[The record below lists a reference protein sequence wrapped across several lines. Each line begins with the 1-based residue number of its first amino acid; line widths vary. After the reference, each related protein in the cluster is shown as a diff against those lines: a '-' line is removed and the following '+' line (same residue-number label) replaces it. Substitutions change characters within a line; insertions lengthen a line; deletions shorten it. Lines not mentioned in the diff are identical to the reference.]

1 MTLLAVQRLLGA
13 PVVAER
19 TVVGGYTIALR
30 RIVTLAD
37 GRTAFVKSAVD
48 DQTRGWL
55 EAEQRIYAAVG
66 GSFMPQVLG
75 TESGVL
81 VLEDLSEAHWPP
93 PWRDGDV
100 RAVLDALEALHALTP
115 PSWLRSPQEV
125 DDLRGGWP
133 DVAADPEPFLSLGL
147 ASRAWLETSLPT
159 LLDAAARAELDG
171 DSLVH
176 LDIRSDNLC
185 LRDGR
190 CVIVDWNWAA
200 RGNPQL
206 DLAFWLPSLRLEGG
220 PEPEAVGGDIG
231 PELAALTAGS
241 SPAAPGCRSPRPRTT
256 CAPSSGAQLEVAL
269 PWAARALGLSRPR
282 PR

>member
-1 MTLLAVQRLLGA
+1 MLERLLGA
-13 PVVAER
+13 PVVAAR
-19 TVVGGYTIALR
+19 TVAGGYTNAR
-30 RIVTLAD
+30 RQIVTLAD
-37 GRTAFVKSAVD
+37 GRSAFVKTAVD

-55 EAEQRIYAAVG
+55 EAEQRIYAAVSG
-66 GSFMPQVLG
+66 PFLPRVVAAGD
-75 TESGVL
+75 GVL
-81 VLEDLSEAHWPP
+81 ALEDLSGAHWPP

-100 RAVLDALEALHALTP
+100 RAVLAALDELHAVTP
-115 PSWLRSPQEV
+115 PPGLPHPQQA

-133 DVAADPEPFLSLGL
+133 DVAAHPEPFLALGL
-147 ASRAWLETSLPT
+147 ASPEWLGKSLPT

-176 LDIRSDNLC
+176 LDVRSDNLC
-185 LRDGR
+185 LRAGR
-190 CVIVDWNWAA
+190 CLIVDWNWAA

-220 PEPEAVGGDIG
+220 PEPEAVGGGID
-231 PELAALTAGS
+231 PELAALCAGFFACRAGL
-241 SPAAPGCRSPRPRTT
+241 PEVPVAPGLRAIQR
-256 CAPSSGAQLEVAL
+256 AQLEIAL

>member
-1 MTLLAVQRLLGA
+1 M
-13 PVVAER
+13 AER
-19 TVVGGYTIALR
+19 PATGGYTNALR

-55 EAEQRIYAAVG
+55 EAEQRIYAAAG
-66 GSFMPQVLG
+66 GSFMPQVLAA
-75 TESGVL
+75 EPGVL
-81 VLEDLSEAHWPP
+81 VLEDLSDAHWPP

-100 RAVLDALEALHALTP
+100 QAVLDALDALHAVTP
-115 PSWLRSPQEV
+115 PPGLPRPQEA

-147 ASRAWLETSLPT
+147 ASRDWLETSLPA
-159 LLDAAARAELDG
+159 LLEAAARAELDG
-171 DSLVH
+171 DRLVH

-220 PEPEAVGGDIG
+220 PEPEALGGEID
-231 PELAALTAGS
+231 PELAALCAGFFACRAGLEEI
-241 SPAAPGCRSPRPRTT
+241 PIAPRLRTVQR
-256 CAPSSGAQLEVAL
+256 AQLEVAL

>member
-1 MTLLAVQRLLGA
+1 M
-13 PVVAER
+13 
-19 TVVGGYTIALR
+19 
-30 RIVTLAD
+30 
-37 GRTAFVKSAVD
+37 
-48 DQTRGWL
+48 
-55 EAEQRIYAAVG
+55 
-66 GSFMPQVLG
+66 
-75 TESGVL
+75 
-81 VLEDLSEAHWPP
+81 LEDLSDAHWPP

-100 RAVLDALEALHALTP
+100 QAVLDTLDALHAVTP
-115 PSWLRSPQEV
+115 PPGLPRPQEA

-133 DVAADPEPFLSLGL
+133 DVAADPRAVPLARRSPRGPGSKR
-147 ASRAWLETSLPT
+147 ASRRCSTRPT
-159 LLDAAARAELDG
+159 RAELDG

-220 PEPEAVGGDIG
+220 PEPEAVGGEIE
-231 PELAALTAGS
+231 PELAALCAGFFACRAGL
-241 SPAAPGCRSPRPRTT
+241 PEIPVAPRLRAVQR
-256 CAPSSGAQLEVAL
+256 AQLEIAL

>member
-1 MTLLAVQRLLGA
+1 MVERLLGA
-13 PVVAER
+13 PVIAER
-19 TVVGGYTIALR
+19 TVPGGYTLALR

-37 GRTAFVKSAVD
+37 GRTVFVKTAVD
-48 DQTRGWL
+48 DLTRGWL
-55 EAEQRIYAAVG
+55 EIERRLYAAVG
-66 GSFMPQVLG
+66 GPFMPRMLAADED
-75 TESGVL
+75 TL
-81 VLEDLSEAHWPP
+81 VLEDLSDAHWPP

-100 RAVLDALEALHALTP
+100 QAVLAALDELHALTP
-115 PSWLRSPQEV
+115 PPGLPHPQDA

-147 ASRAWLETSLPT
+147 ASPAWLDNSLPA
-159 LLDAAARAELDG
+159 LLDAAGRAELDG

-176 LDIRSDNLC
+176 LDVRSDNLC
-185 LRDGR
+185 LRDGQ
-190 CVIVDWNWAA
+190 CLIVDWNWAA

-220 PEPEAVGGDIG
+220 PEPETVAPGID
-231 PELAALTAGS
+231 PALAALCAGFFACRAGLPEPS
-241 SPAAPGCRSPRPRTT
+241 AAHNLRAVQR
-256 CAPSSGAQLEVAL
+256 AQLAVAL

>member
-1 MTLLAVQRLLGA
+1 VERLLGS

-19 TVVGGYTIALR
+19 PVAGGYTLAR
-30 RIVTLAD
+30 RQVITLAD
-37 GRTAFVKSAVD
+37 GRTAFVKTAVD
-48 DQTRGWL
+48 EQTGEWL
-55 EAEQRIYAAVG
+55 AAEQRIYATVSGA
-66 GSFMPQVLG
+66 FMPRVLA
-75 TESGVL
+75 TDENVL
-81 VLEDLSEAHWPP
+81 VLEDLSAAHWPP

-100 RAVLDALEALHALTP
+100 QAVLDALDELHALTP
-115 PSWLRSPQEV
+115 PPGLKHPQEV

-133 DVAADPEPFLSLGL
+133 AVAADPEPFLSLGL
-147 ASRAWLETSLPT
+147 ASRDWLEANLPT
-159 LLDAAARAELDG
+159 LLDAAGRAELDG

-190 CVIVDWNWAA
+190 CLIVDWNWAA

-220 PEPEAVGGDIG
+220 PEPEAAG
-231 PELAALTAGS
+231 PGTPAELAALCAGFFACLAGLPEPS
-241 SPAAPGCRSPRPRTT
+241 AAHNLRWVQR
-256 CAPSSGAQLEVAL
+256 AQLEVAL
-269 PWAARALGLSRPR
+269 PWAARALGLSPPR